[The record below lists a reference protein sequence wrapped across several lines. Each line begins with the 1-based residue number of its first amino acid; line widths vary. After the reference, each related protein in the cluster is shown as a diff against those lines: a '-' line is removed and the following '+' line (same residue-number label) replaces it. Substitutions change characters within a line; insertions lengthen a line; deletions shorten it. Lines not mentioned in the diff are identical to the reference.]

1 MFKSCI
7 DLLVCVS
14 IQNTTS
20 AVPALAKTATVLM
33 DSTFIHALVTTVT
46 PAHSVTLKLTSVCLN
61 LALEISASTGSI
73 PIHVSAMMAT
83 LARTV
88 EQK

>member
-1 MFKSCI
+1 MF
-7 DLLVCVS
+7 VA
-14 IQNTTS
+14 IQNTMS
-20 AVPALAKTATVLM
+20 VVLARARMATASM

-83 LARTV
+83 LAVTV